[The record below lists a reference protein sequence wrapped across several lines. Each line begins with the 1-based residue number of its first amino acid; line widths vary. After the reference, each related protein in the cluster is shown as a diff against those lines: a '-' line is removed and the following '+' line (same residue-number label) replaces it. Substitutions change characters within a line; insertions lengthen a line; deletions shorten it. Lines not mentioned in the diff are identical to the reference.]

1 MNMIDKQKAQYD
13 ACAKRILSHKIIL
26 AHILAKCVKEFDG
39 LNLKEIIDCID
50 GEPKISMP
58 VDGSSVIAGTNLE
71 DSSINEGLVRFDIVF
86 YVNIKDSQSQIII
99 NIEAQKKEPSKYQIL
114 NRAIFY
120 VSRLISSQKNKDF
133 IKSNYDDIKRVYSI
147 WICMNMEENNL
158 CHYHL
163 TRDEIL
169 GKCNWMG
176 DEKLINIVL
185 LGITNGVP
193 DYDDEYKLHRLL
205 CALFS
210 NKLNASEKI
219 NIIKKDYNILTKDE
233 LREDVNTMCNLGEG
247 IEEMAVEE
255 TTREV
260 TKKFVMNMYN
270 DGCTLDKIAKMTDLN
285 IDSVKTIIDKNKSL
299 KA

>member
-1 MNMIDKQKAQYD
+1 MIDKQKAQYD

-26 AHILAKCVKEFDG
+26 AHILSKCVKEFDG

-58 VDGSSVIAGTNLE
+58 VDGSSVIAGTNIE

-120 VSRLISSQKNKDF
+120 VCRLISSQKNKDF

-169 GKCNWMG
+169 GKCNWKG

-205 CALFS
+205 CTLFS

>member
-1 MNMIDKQKAQYD
+1 MIDKQKVQYD

-39 LNLKEIIDCID
+39 LNLAEIIDCID
-50 GEPKISMP
+50 GEPKISMS
-58 VDGSSVIAGTNLE
+58 VDDSSVIAGTNLE

-163 TRDEIL
+163 IKDEIL
-169 GKCNWMG
+169 GKYNWSD

-185 LGITNGVP
+185 LGITNDIP

-205 CALFS
+205 GTLFS

-219 NIIKKDYNILTKDE
+219 NE
-233 LREDVNTMCNLGEG
+233 LPLC
-247 IEEMAVEE
+247 
-255 TTREV
+255 
-260 TKKFVMNMYN
+260 
-270 DGCTLDKIAKMTDLN
+270 
-285 IDSVKTIIDKNKSL
+285 
-299 KA
+299 

>member
-1 MNMIDKQKAQYD
+1 MIDKQKAQYD

-39 LNLKEIIDCID
+39 LNPTEIIDCID

-58 VDGSSVIAGTNLE
+58 VDGASVITGTNLE
-71 DSSINEGLVRFDIVF
+71 DSSINEGLVGFDIVF

-163 TRDEIL
+163 IKDEIL
-169 GKCNWMG
+169 GKYNWKG
-176 DEKLINIVL
+176 DGKLINIVL
-185 LGITNGVP
+185 LGITNDIP

-205 CALFS
+205 GTLFS
-210 NKLNASEKI
+210 NKLNANEKI

-233 LREDVNTMCNLGEG
+233 LGEDVNIMCNLAEG
-247 IEEMAVEE
+247 IEEMAIEK
-255 TTREV
+255 TTEN
-260 TKKFVMNMYN
+260 FVMNMYN

-285 IDSVKTIIDKNKSL
+285 IDSVKTIIDKNKTL